1 VSARVGVAALLAAA
15 ALSAACARQTAYQRP
30 DVPLPVAMPETPAA
44 TGAPSLGEAQWSAV
58 FTDEALQTLIRT
70 ALAHNDNLQIAAAR
84 VIEAEAMAGIARAD
98 QLPSVAA
105 GASALGQHTSLA
117 LGFPPRNVGVI
128 QLQATAA
135 WEADFWGRLKSLT
148 AAARAQVLA
157 SAWAQRAVTTA
168 LVQQVADSYFRLC
181 AFDASLDVAVRT
193 LDTRKEL
200 LRLTQVREQGGAT
213 TLLDVRQAEQLVAA
227 ASLEIINLRRAM
239 AQEEHLMS
247 VLLGGLPAPVTRG
260 KPLASDAPP
269 AEVPPGLPSAL
280 LERRA
285 DLQQAESQ
293 LMAATAQIDA
303 ARALFFPRITL
314 TGSGGLQ
321 SAALTGLF
329 ASGAGIW
336 STVASA
342 VAPVFTAGRNRAQV
356 AVAEARR
363 DQVVSAYQLA
373 VKQAFREV
381 ADALVAL
388 DAARTFRGE
397 QANLLNAA
405 RDARRLSEIRYR
417 GGAASYLEV
426 LDADTRLFAAE
437 LGAAQARL
445 TEWSAFVAVYRA
457 LGGGWQPVS

>member
-1 VSARVGVAALLAAA
+1 MR
-15 ALSAACARQTAYQRP
+15 
-30 DVPLPVAMPETPAA
+30 
-44 TGAPSLGEAQWSAV
+44 PSL
-58 FTDEALQTLIRT
+58 R
-70 ALAHNDNLQIAAAR
+70 
-84 VIEAEAMAGIARAD
+84 AMSTTSGYDGLPD
-98 QLPSVAA
+98 QL
-105 GASALGQHTSLA
+105 
-117 LGFPPRNVGVI
+117 
-128 QLQATAA
+128 
-135 WEADFWGRLKSLT
+135 
-148 AAARAQVLA
+148 
-157 SAWAQRAVTTA
+157 
-168 LVQQVADSYFRLC
+168 
-181 AFDASLDVAVRT
+181 
-193 LDTRKEL
+193 
-200 LRLTQVREQGGAT
+200 
-213 TLLDVRQAEQLVAA
+213 
-227 ASLEIINLRRAM
+227 
-239 AQEEHLMS
+239 
-247 VLLGGLPAPVTRG
+247 
-260 KPLASDAPP
+260 
-269 AEVPPGLPSAL
+269 
-280 LERRA
+280 
-285 DLQQAESQ
+285 
-293 LMAATAQIDA
+293 AATAQIDA

-342 VAPVFTAGRNRAQV
+342 VAPVFTAGRKRAQV

-373 VKQAFREV
+373 VKQASREV